1 MIQLHHNIN
10 INDSYHIFSC
20 LFLWMRG
27 NLSLNKY
34 QHEIMRFI
42 QKFSKGTIER
52 VASVWRKLR
61 SLIWIYRDGGLCPLK
76 LQEIVFNIFWANF
89 EGEYDLNL
97 IFMRRKALASDLVRE
112 GSNFRLFLRIK
123 HHKKANSTSKIDSI
137 SRENQEFLILNT
149 AGRRKLRNSRYLKPD
164 GPLPFF
170 LKLLNLKYFLLKAL
184 SHE

>member
-34 QHEIMRFI
+34 QHEIIMRFI

-61 SLIWIYRDGGLCPLK
+61 SLIWIYWDGGLRPSK
-76 LQEIVFNIFWANF
+76 LQEKDFNEFWANF
-89 EGEYDLNL
+89 ESENYFNF
-97 IFMRRKALASDLVRE
+97 IFMRRKALASDQVRD
-112 GSNFRLFLRIK
+112 GSNFWLFLRIK
-123 HHKKANSTSKIDSI
+123 PHKESNSTSKIDSF
-137 SRENQEFLILNT
+137 SKENQEL
-149 AGRRKLRNSRYLKPD
+149 
-164 GPLPFF
+164 
-170 LKLLNLKYFLLKAL
+170 
-184 SHE
+184 